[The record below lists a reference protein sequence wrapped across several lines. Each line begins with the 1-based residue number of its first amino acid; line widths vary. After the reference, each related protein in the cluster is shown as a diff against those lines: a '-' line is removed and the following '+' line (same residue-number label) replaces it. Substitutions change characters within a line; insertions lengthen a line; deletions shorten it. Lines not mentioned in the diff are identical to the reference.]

1 MDTLKDNEF
10 LPIFYMFPLTFNGV
24 GMVVDSIE
32 GILMDTVNLGNI

>member
-10 LPIFYMFPLTFNGV
+10 LPTFYMFSLTFNGV